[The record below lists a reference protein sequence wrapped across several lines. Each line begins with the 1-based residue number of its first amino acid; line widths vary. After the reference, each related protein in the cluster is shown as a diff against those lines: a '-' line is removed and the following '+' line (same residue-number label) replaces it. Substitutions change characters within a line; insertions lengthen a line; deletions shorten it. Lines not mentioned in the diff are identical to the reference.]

1 MVKSKKWMYT
11 GISHSHRKKEQTQEY
26 LRKSFALALDNN
38 KKNYNR
44 LSKTYFD
51 PNKHSEKQ
59 HQDTKSF
66 FKCK

>member
-1 MVKSKKWMYT
+1 MDV
-11 GISHSHRKKEQTQEY
+11 HRNLTQPQKEGTDTEY

-44 LSKTYFD
+44 LSKTYFG

-66 FKCK
+66 F